1 MEKDWPKSPCDSQ
14 LQETRKKTDRAII
27 TAAEAVRVPGTWHRQ
42 GPCKPSSCTTFTLNS
57 HWGRAATGQKNLASV
72 CRMASVVSDS
82 LQPCRLWRARLLCQ
96 GGGLSRQGHWSV
108 LANTGCHTPLEHY
121 ISCCPSHQLP

>member
-42 GPCKPSSCTTFTLNS
+42 GPCKPSSCTTFTLKS
-57 HWGRAATGQKNLASV
+57 HWGRAATGQKNLASA
-72 CRMASVVSDS
+72 CRMALVVSDS
-82 LQPCRLWRARLLCQ
+82 CNPVDCGVPGFSVRE
-96 GGGLSRQGHWSV
+96 GGSPGKD
-108 LANTGCHTPLEHY
+108 TGVYWPILVS
-121 ISCCPSHQLP
+121 IPF